1 MMIACVLFH
10 RGDQMYTAIETIIIE
25 NRQMGHSILSTA
37 LRSAGWRVRTCETTS
52 GLSELI
58 DSNAT
63 QLVILADSGDDLRT
77 AVGIVRYAAPNAALI
92 VLVDEANVDQRIVA
106 LDAGADA
113 CCLMSTDVR
122 EIGALGR
129 ALSRTRRGA
138 APERTVRDMP
148 LWRLT
153 HSGRVLA
160 GPSGQHLPLT
170 FTESA
175 FFLRLLSSP
184 GHRLPRERLVTTPVT
199 GPRRRQSTRS
209 VDVMVS
215 RLRAKAERLG
225 VGLPLLAVRQWGYI
239 FLADV
244 VADGRSFE
252 EKPSL
257 SSTTYLN

>member
-1 MMIACVLFH
+1 MH
-10 RGDQMYTAIETIIIE
+10 TAIEAIII
-25 NRQMGHSILSTA
+25 QGHRPKLPYLATGLGSL
-37 LRSAGWRVRTCETTS
+37 GWNVRTCESTDTL
-52 GLSELI
+52 GELAE
-58 DSNAT
+58 SCAP
-63 QLVILADSGDDLRT
+63 QVVILENGDSDLRT
-77 AVGIVRYAAPNAALI
+77 AVGIARYGVPNAALI
-92 VLVDEANVDQRIVA
+92 VLVDDADVDDRIVA

-122 EIGALGR
+122 EICALGR
-129 ALSRTRRGA
+129 ALSRTRKTT
-138 APERTVRDMP
+138 PERSGRDTP

-160 GPSGQHLPLT
+160 GPRGQSLPLT

-184 GHRLPRERLVTTPVT
+184 GHRLPRERLVTTPVV

-239 FLADV
+239 LLADV
-244 VADGRSFE
+244 APDGQGDAR
-252 EKPSL
+252 PSTAPQ
-257 SSTTYLN
+257 SSSQSQANYIN

>member
-1 MMIACVLFH
+1 MH
-10 RGDQMYTAIETIIIE
+10 TAIETIIIQGS
-25 NRQMGHSILSTA
+25 RARHSYLSASLNTV
-37 LRSAGWRVRTCETTS
+37 GWNVRTCDTTDT
-52 GLSELI
+52 LAELVDI
-58 DSNAT
+58 RAP
-63 QLVILADSGDDLRT
+63 QVVILQDAGDDLRT
-77 AVGIVRYAAPNAALI
+77 AVGIARYAAPNAALI
-92 VLVDEANVDQRIVA
+92 VSVDDANVDQRVVA

-113 CCLMSTDVR
+113 CCLRSTDVR
-122 EIGALGR
+122 EICALGR
-129 ALSRTRRGA
+129 ALSRVRRGVP
-138 APERTVRDMP
+138 APIVRENP

-160 GPSGQHLPLT
+160 GPSGQNLPLT

-184 GHRLPRERLVTTPVT
+184 GHRLPRERLVTAPVS

-252 EKPSL
+252 EMPST
-257 SSTTYLN
+257 SPTAYMN

>member
-1 MMIACVLFH
+1 MH
-10 RGDQMYTAIETIIIE
+10 TAIESIIIQGQ
-25 NRQMGHSILSTA
+25 RPRMPYL
-37 LRSAGWRVRTCETTS
+37 LAGLAAQGWAVRTCKTTDT
-52 GLSELI
+52 LAELV
-58 DSNAT
+58 DVCVP
-63 QLVILADSGDDLRT
+63 QVLILENGEGDLRT
-77 AVGIVRYAAPNAALI
+77 AVGIARYAIPNAALI
-92 VLVDEANVDQRIVA
+92 VLVNDSDVDARIVA

-122 EIGALGR
+122 ELCALGR
-129 ALSRTRRGA
+129 ALSRVRRAGV
-138 APERTVRDMP
+138 ERSARETP

-160 GPSGQHLPLT
+160 GPRGQHLPLT

-184 GHRLPRERLVTTPVT
+184 GHRLPRERLVTTSIA
-199 GPRRRQSTRS
+199 GPRSRHSARS

-244 VADGRSFE
+244 VADGMAIE
-252 EKPSL
+252 ETPAHQQVSYA
-257 SSTTYLN
+257 S

>member
-1 MMIACVLFH
+1 MHTAVESIIIQDQQPRLPHLLAGLAAQGWVVRACKTTNALADLVEVCVPQVLFL
-10 RGDQMYTAIETIIIE
+10 E
-25 NRQMGHSILSTA
+25 NGES
-37 LRSAGWRVRTCETTS
+37 
-52 GLSELI
+52 
-58 DSNAT
+58 
-63 QLVILADSGDDLRT
+63 DLRT
-77 AVGIVRYAAPNAALI
+77 AVGIARYAAPNAALI
-92 VLVDEANVDQRIVA
+92 VLVDDADVDARIVA

-122 EIGALGR
+122 ELCALGR
-129 ALSRTRRGA
+129 SLSRLRTLS
-138 APERTVRDMP
+138 PERSARETP

-160 GPSGQHLPLT
+160 GPRGQHLPLT

-184 GHRLPRERLVTTPVT
+184 GHRLPRERLVAASVAA
-199 GPRRRQSTRS
+199 GSRSRHSARS

-244 VADGRSFE
+244 VPDGGAFDETPKAS
-252 EKPSL
+252 PAS
-257 SSTTYLN
+257 YVN

>member
-1 MMIACVLFH
+1 MH
-10 RGDQMYTAIETIIIE
+10 TAIE
-25 NRQMGHSILSTA
+25 SIVIQDHQPRLPQ
-37 LRSAGWRVRTCETTS
+37 LLAGLAAQGWMVRACQTT
-52 GLSELI
+52 
-58 DSNAT
+58 NA
-63 QLVILADSGDDLRT
+63 LADLVEVCVPQVLILENGESDLRT
-77 AVGIVRYAAPNAALI
+77 AVGIARYAAPNAALI
-92 VLVDEANVDQRIVA
+92 VLVDDADVDARIVA

-122 EIGALGR
+122 ELCALGR
-129 ALSRTRRGA
+129 SLSRL
-138 APERTVRDMP
+138 RTLSPDRSAREMP

-160 GPSGQHLPLT
+160 GPRGQHLPLT

-184 GHRLPRERLVTTPVT
+184 GHRLPRERLVATSVAA
-199 GPRRRQSTRS
+199 GPRSRHSARS

-239 FLADV
+239 FLAD
-244 VADGRSFE
+244 AMPDGGAFE
-252 EKPSL
+252 ETPKASPAS
-257 SSTTYLN
+257 YVN

>member
-1 MMIACVLFH
+1 MHNV
-10 RGDQMYTAIETIIIE
+10 IETIII
-25 NRQMGHSILSTA
+25 NNNQFKNANLPLS
-37 LRSAGWRVRTCETTS
+37 LRAGGWNVRTCETTAALS
-52 GLSELI
+52 GQIESGAPQLI
-58 DSNAT
+58 I
-63 QLVILADSGDDLRT
+63 LVDGEGDLRT
-77 AVGIVRYAAPNAALI
+77 AVGITRYAAPNAALI
-92 VLVDEANVDQRIVA
+92 VLIDDNTVDQRIVA

-113 CCLMSTDVR
+113 CCLLSADVR
-122 EIGALGR
+122 EISALGR
-129 ALSRTRRGA
+129 ALARTRRVTTT
-138 APERTVRDMP
+138 ERTVRDGP

-184 GHRLPRERLVTTPVT
+184 GHRLPRERLVTTPVS

-244 VADGRSFE
+244 VADSH
-252 EKPSL
+252 PIDDVPNMAPAA
-257 SSTTYLN
+257 YLN

>member
-1 MMIACVLFH
+1 MH
-10 RGDQMYTAIETIIIE
+10 TPIESIIIQDQ
-25 NRQMGHSILSTA
+25 RPRLPY
-37 LRSAGWRVRTCETTS
+37 LLAGLAAQGWVVRACKTTS
-52 GLSELI
+52 
-58 DSNAT
+58 T
-63 QLVILADSGDDLRT
+63 LADLVDVRVPQVLILENGQSDLRT
-77 AVGIVRYAAPNAALI
+77 TIGIARYAAPNAALI
-92 VLVDEANVDQRIVA
+92 VLIDDVDVDARIVA

-122 EIGALGR
+122 ELCALGR
-129 ALSRTRRGA
+129 ALNRLRMGGA
-138 APERTVRDMP
+138 GRVAREAP

-160 GPSGQHLPLT
+160 GPRGQNLPLT

-184 GHRLPRERLVTTPVT
+184 GYRLPRERLVMSSVSAA
-199 GPRRRQSTRS
+199 GSRRRHSARS

-239 FLADV
+239 FLAD
-244 VADGRSFE
+244 AMPDGE
-252 EKPSL
+252 AGDQT
-257 SSTTYLN
+257 SSTVPAGYAN

>member
-1 MMIACVLFH
+1 MH
-10 RGDQMYTAIETIIIE
+10 TAIESIIIQGQRPRMAHLLAGLAAQGWTCRSCKTTDALAELVDVCVPQVLILE
-25 NRQMGHSILSTA
+25 N
-37 LRSAGWRVRTCETTS
+37 
-52 GLSELI
+52 SE
-58 DSNAT
+58 A
-63 QLVILADSGDDLRT
+63 DLRT
-77 AVGIVRYAAPNAALI
+77 AVGIARYAAPNAALI
-92 VLVDEANVDQRIVA
+92 ILVHNADVDARIVA

-113 CCLMSTDVR
+113 CCTMSTDIR
-122 EIGALGR
+122 EICALGR
-129 ALSRTRRGA
+129 AISRVRRAEAYSGR
-138 APERTVRDMP
+138 ETP

-160 GPSGQHLPLT
+160 GPRGQHLPLT

-184 GHRLPRERLVTTPVT
+184 GHRLPRERLVTSPVA
-199 GPRRRQSTRS
+199 GPRSRHSVRS

-244 VADGRSFE
+244 VPDEMALE
-252 EKPSL
+252 QTQAKPQVSYA
-257 SSTTYLN
+257 S

>member
-1 MMIACVLFH
+1 MH
-10 RGDQMYTAIETIIIE
+10 TAVESIIIQDQQP
-25 NRQMGHSILSTA
+25 RLPHL
-37 LRSAGWRVRTCETTS
+37 LAGLAAQGWVVRTCKTTT
-52 GLSELI
+52 
-58 DSNAT
+58 A
-63 QLVILADSGDDLRT
+63 LADLVDVCVPQVLFLENGESDLRT
-77 AVGIVRYAAPNAALI
+77 AVGIARYAAPNAALI
-92 VLVDEANVDQRIVA
+92 VLVDDADVDARIVA

-122 EIGALGR
+122 ELCALGR
-129 ALSRTRRGA
+129 ALSRLRTVS
-138 APERTVRDMP
+138 PERSTRETP

-160 GPSGQHLPLT
+160 GPRGQHLPLT

-184 GHRLPRERLVTTPVT
+184 GHRLPRERLVASSVAT
-199 GPRRRQSTRS
+199 GPRSRHSARS

-239 FLADV
+239 FLADAV
-244 VADGRSFE
+244 PDGGAFDETPNAS
-252 EKPSL
+252 PAS
-257 SSTTYLN
+257 YAN

>member
-1 MMIACVLFH
+1 MH
-10 RGDQMYTAIETIIIE
+10 TAIESIIVQG
-25 NRQMGHSILSTA
+25 RRTKLSH
-37 LRSAGWRVRTCETTS
+37 LSAGLAALGWNVRTCETTDA
-52 GLSELI
+52 LSEYV
-58 DSNAT
+58 SANVP
-63 QLVILADSGDDLRT
+63 QVIVLEKGCEDLRT
-77 AVGIVRYAAPNAALI
+77 AVGIARYSAPNAGLI
-92 VLVDEANVDQRIVA
+92 VLVDDADVDERIVA

-113 CCLMSTDVR
+113 CCAISTDVR
-122 EIGALGR
+122 EICALGR
-129 ALSRTRRGA
+129 ALSRTRCASPDRA
-138 APERTVRDMP
+138 VRDTP

-160 GPSGQHLPLT
+160 GPRGQNLPLT

-184 GHRLPRERLVTTPVT
+184 GHRLPRERLVTTPVV

-244 VADGRSFE
+244 VADGHGFE
-252 EKPSL
+252 EMPAPQPQPK
-257 SSTTYLN
+257 YIN

>member
-1 MMIACVLFH
+1 MHI
-10 RGDQMYTAIETIIIE
+10 AIESIIIQGQ
-25 NRQMGHSILSTA
+25 RPRMPHLLAGLAAQGWTC
-37 LRSAGWRVRTCETTS
+37 RSCKTTDM
-52 GLSELI
+52 LAELI
-58 DSNAT
+58 DVCVP
-63 QLVILADSGDDLRT
+63 QVLILENGEADLRT
-77 AVGIVRYAAPNAALI
+77 AVGIARYAAPNAALI
-92 VLVDEANVDQRIVA
+92 VLVHDADVDARIVA

-113 CCLMSTDVR
+113 CCSMSTDIR
-122 EIGALGR
+122 EICALGR
-129 ALSRTRRGA
+129 AVSRVRRADEYSGR
-138 APERTVRDMP
+138 ETP

-160 GPSGQHLPLT
+160 GPRGQHLPLT

-184 GHRLPRERLVTTPVT
+184 GHRLPRERLVTSPVA
-199 GPRRRQSTRS
+199 GPRSRHSVRS

-244 VADGRSFE
+244 VPDEIALERAQA
-252 EKPSL
+252 KPQV
-257 SSTTYLN
+257 TYAS

>member
-1 MMIACVLFH
+1 MH
-10 RGDQMYTAIETIIIE
+10 TAIETIIIE
-25 NRQMGHSILSTA
+25 NRPFKNLNV
-37 LRSAGWRVRTCETTS
+37 SAGLKAAGWMVTTCASTSAFS
-52 GLSELI
+52 GLLGS
-58 DSNAT
+58 SSP
-63 QLVILADSGDDLRT
+63 QLVILSLEDEDLRT
-77 AVGIVRYAAPNAALI
+77 AVGMIRYAAPNAALI
-92 VLVDEANVDQRIVA
+92 VMLDGVNVDQRIVA

-113 CCLMSTDVR
+113 CCLISTDAR
-122 EIGALGR
+122 EIMALGR
-129 ALSRTRRGA
+129 ALRRTRRET
-138 APERTVRDMP
+138 PVESTSRDSP

-184 GHRLPRERLVTTPVT
+184 GHRLPRERLVTTSAT
-199 GPRRRQSTRS
+199 GHRRRQSTRS

-244 VADGRSFE
+244 GPDSRSTE
-252 EKPSL
+252 EAPRLPSRVF
-257 SSTTYLN
+257 LN

>member
-1 MMIACVLFH
+1 MH
-10 RGDQMYTAIETIIIE
+10 TAIESIIVE
-25 NRQMGHSILSTA
+25 GRRSKPTQLSTGLSA
-37 LRSAGWRVRTCETTS
+37 LGWHVRTCETTDT
-52 GLSELI
+52 LSELVDI
-58 DSNAT
+58 SAP
-63 QLVILADSGDDLRT
+63 QVVILEDGSDDLRT
-77 AVGIVRYAAPNAALI
+77 AVGIARYGAPNAALI
-92 VLVDEANVDQRIVA
+92 VLVSDANVDERIVA

-122 EIGALGR
+122 EICALGR
-129 ALSRTRRGA
+129 ALSRTRKA
-138 APERTVRDMP
+138 TPDRTVRDSP

-160 GPSGQHLPLT
+160 GPRGQNLPLT

-184 GHRLPRERLVTTPVT
+184 GHRLPRERLVTTPVA

-252 EKPSL
+252 EMPKPSQAN
-257 SSTTYLN
+257 YIN